1 MKKPPTKKELRKELD
16 QQIEAFLN
24 QGGEVEAV
32 KKGQSRYHGSI
43 PPAFN
48 HSFSSSPQKRTLINN
63 VVENLDARKKAKQAP
78 QKATPKQAK
87 RVLIYDDF
95 GEPLRWVW
103 QED

>member
-1 MKKPPTKKELRKELD
+1 MKKPPSKKELRKELD

-24 QGGEVEAV
+24 QGGEVESV
-32 KKGQSRYHGSI
+32 EKGQSRYHGSI

-48 HSFSSSPQKRTLINN
+48 HSFSGPPQKRTLVNE
-63 VVENLDARKKAKQAP
+63 VVENLDARKKAKKTV
-78 QKATPKQAK
+78 QKTKNKEAK

-103 QED
+103 KED

>member
-1 MKKPPTKKELRKELD
+1 MKKPPTKKEQRHELN

-24 QGGEVEAV
+24 QGGEVENV
-32 KKGQSRYHGSI
+32 QKGHSRYGGSI

-48 HSFSSSPQKRTLINN
+48 HSFSGPPQKRTLVNE
-63 VVENLDARKKAKQAP
+63 VVQNLDARKQAKKTS
-78 QKATPKQAK
+78 QKSSNKQAK